1 MLHGAGVL
9 VLVFLGVLAAS
20 AISTATAGCA
30 GAGSFCGLGSCCRLY
45 G

>member
-20 AISTATAGCA
+20 AIWHGD
-30 GAGSFCGLGSCCRLY
+30 GRLRW
-45 G
+45 GRFFLRA